1 MKIEEQRILKEGFS
15 EREYQRNENRDSEP
29 V

>member
-1 MKIEEQRILKEGFS
+1 MKTEEQRILKEGFS
-15 EREYQRNENRDSEP
+15 GREYQRNENRDSES

>member
-1 MKIEEQRILKEGFS
+1 MEMEEQRILKEGFS
-15 EREYQRNENRDSEP
+15 GREYQRNKNRDSES

>member
-15 EREYQRNENRDSEP
+15 GREYQRNENRDSES